1 MCWWSSI
8 GWWPF
13 PAPLSSSISPL
24 TLSHWR
30 ANAWSHP
37 LSIYLFAHRV
47 ASRGLGVRRRTVH
60 TVYAKATGPRGAS
73 VSSVRRGTKRRQAR
87 ALLGGL
93 ALGPTLMDGLAC
105 MARAHL
111 RPPGLQ
117 ANTAPAQLARCTEQ
131 LCQQSSSRG
140 AMGHST
146 TRTPHRSHATVLGL
160 ELNEST
166 SPKVPAHPRVER
178 TW

>member
-1 MCWWSSI
+1 M
-8 GWWPF
+8 
-13 PAPLSSSISPL
+13 
-24 TLSHWR
+24 
-30 ANAWSHP
+30 
-37 LSIYLFAHRV
+37 
-47 ASRGLGVRRRTVH
+47 
-60 TVYAKATGPRGAS
+60 YAKATGPRGAS

-117 ANTAPAQLARCTEQ
+117 ASTAPAQLARCTEQ
-131 LCQQSSSRG
+131 LCEHSTSRG

-146 TRTPHRSHATVLGL
+146 TRTPHRAHATVLGL
-160 ELNEST
+160 ELIPYAHAKPLRTRNPYATQMSLPFPVSNAWEPMAESLPFPV
-166 SPKVPAHPRVER
+166 SNAWEPRPSHYPAPCRMHGSRQKAEGSHLR
-178 TW
+178 SL

>member
-1 MCWWSSI
+1 MGALYSGPYIYIYISGPI
-8 GWWPF
+8 RR
-13 PAPLSSSISPL
+13 AP
-24 TLSHWR
+24 
-30 ANAWSHP
+30 
-37 LSIYLFAHRV
+37 IYLFALRV

-60 TVYAKATGPRGAS
+60 TVYAKATGPRGAN
-73 VSSVRRGTKRRQAR
+73 VSPVRRGTKRRQAR

-117 ANTAPAQLARCTEQ
+117 ANTAPTQLARCTEQ
-131 LCQQSSSRG
+131 LCEHGTSRG

-146 TRTPHRSHATVLGL
+146 TRTPHRAHATVLGQNL
-160 ELNEST
+160 IHY
-166 SPKVPAHPRVER
+166 AHAKPLR
-178 TW
+178 TR